1 MGGRGAV
8 VRMIATAICA
18 SAASV
23 TAADGRGGPAV
34 PLTDSLADARQAAAR
49 TGRPIVVIFGAVW
62 CPVCREMRD
71 RTLRAPEVT
80 ALADAFE
87 WVGIDIDRY
96 LSLAAEYGVEA
107 TPTLFVLA
115 PDGTPVRKVVGG
127 PTPQRLAAILTE
139 SQAPAASGAPVLD
152 ESGGV
157 FDHRTI
163 TITPDGF
170 RGTSICFSHVGYGPL
185 MLRSQS
191 PFQSLRLALAPRA
204 PSTLTRGQWEVRT
217 AATWANVWAVEE
229 AEFDPG
235 AGELG
240 DYVLDYES
248 LHVAVTAAYG
258 LSDTFQVELGVED
271 RSVFGGV
278 MDGFI
283 EGFHDLF
290 GIDQSGRDLWP
301 RDQLAIL
308 LEPPGEPP
316 VMLGAANRGTYVR
329 DLLVTL
335 QHNVTCGTESWPA
348 LSWSVTGRY
357 ALKAD
362 LQEGDAFD
370 VGASLAMSRRF
381 GEVYT
386 YLVLGY
392 AWYGDDSALGIELAD
407 TQATA
412 LAAVEWRFRPRS
424 SLVLQWLWSEA
435 ATDSLQP
442 FDASSNEVTL
452 GWKWEVV
459 PSGVLEVGLIEN
471 VITFDNSPDFGVHAA
486 WTQRF

>member
-1 MGGRGAV
+1 VGGRARALRTISLAVCVGASSV
-8 VRMIATAICA
+8 L
-18 SAASV
+18 AAGGS
-23 TAADGRGGPAV
+23 GGPAV
-34 PLTDSLADARQAAAR
+34 ALGDSLADAREAAASS
-49 TGRPIVVIFGAVW
+49 GRPIVVIFGAVW

-71 RTLRAPEVT
+71 VTLRAPEVT

-87 WVGIDIDRY
+87 WVGIDVDRN
-96 LSLAAEYGVEA
+96 LSLAVEYGVEA
-107 TPTLFVLA
+107 TPTLLVLA

-127 PTPQRLAAILTE
+127 PAPERLAEILAAA
-139 SQAPAASGAPVLD
+139 QALVASGRSVLD
-152 ESGGV
+152 DSDGG
-157 FDHRTI
+157 FDHRDI

-204 PSTLTRGQWEVRT
+204 PSTLARGQWEVR
-217 AATWANVWAVEE
+217 AATTWANVWAVEE
-229 AEFDPG
+229 AVFDPG
-235 AGELG
+235 DGEFG
-240 DYVLDYES
+240 EYMLDYES
-248 LHVAVTAAYG
+248 LHVALAAAYG
-258 LSDTFQVELGVED
+258 LSDTFQVEVGVED

-301 RDQLAIL
+301 RDQLAIRL
-308 LEPPGEPP
+308 DTPGLPR
-316 VMLGAANRGTYVR
+316 VVLDAANGGTFVR
-329 DLLVTL
+329 DLLLTV

-362 LQEGDAFD
+362 LQEGDSFD
-370 VGASLAMSRRF
+370 VGASLAVSRRF
-381 GEVYT
+381 GDVYS

-392 AWYGDDSALGIELAD
+392 AWYGDDSAIGLELAN

-424 SLVLQWLWSEA
+424 SLVIQWLWSQA
-435 ATDSLQP
+435 ATEVLSP
-442 FDASSNEVTL
+442 FDESSNEVTL